1 MKKVLVILLGGVM
14 GSSLMAQDR
23 QGKQINDQGEVRKY
37 KFSYEKTKLS
47 EGVSAS
53 VPKEF
58 RPMSDGEMKLKF
70 PNFHKP
76 VIMMTSEDEVAN
88 FGYNISFN
96 QWGRNLKLLKEF
108 MKSNNS
114 YYFKD
119 IQYLQDTI
127 TALDGRNFIVLE
139 FVSFTQNKETDV
151 ELAPIRTYSYMM
163 YTVEDNRILVFNY
176 TCPARYMDKWQQAAP
191 KIMASLHINPH
202 LDLHNATTLVPKKTK
217 GKKPSDLAKGQA
229 KTKYPEAKRS
239 QQVPEESKTK

>member
-1 MKKVLVILLGGVM
+1 MKRTLLLVVACIVWSFLG
-14 GSSLMAQDR
+14 AQDR
-23 QGKQINDQGEVRKY
+23 QGKQLDDQEETKKY
-37 KFSYEKTKLS
+37 KFTYEKTKLA

-53 VPKEF
+53 VPKGF
-58 RPMSDGEMKLKF
+58 RPMTDGEMKQKF

-76 VIMMTSEDEVAN
+76 VVMMTSEDEVAN

-127 TALDGRNFIVLE
+127 SALDGRNFIILE
-139 FVSFTQNKETDV
+139 FVSYTQNKETDR

-176 TCPARYMDKWQQAAP
+176 TCPARYMDKWKQAAP
-191 KIMASLHINPH
+191 KIMSSIHINSG
-202 LDLHNATTLVPKKTK
+202 LDLNNATTQVPKKTK

-229 KTKYPEAKRS
+229 KQKST
-239 QQVPEESKTK
+239 ESKNSQLVPTDSKAK